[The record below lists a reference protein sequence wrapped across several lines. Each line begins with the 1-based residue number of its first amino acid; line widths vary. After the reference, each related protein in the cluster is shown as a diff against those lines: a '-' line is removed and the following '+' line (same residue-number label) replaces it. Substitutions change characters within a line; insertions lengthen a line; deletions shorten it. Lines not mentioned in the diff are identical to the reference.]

1 MKKSTV
7 EKNGISPEVIKAV
20 ASIVKKVP
28 WPERRQSM
36 AQITISL
43 LDGKPRVAEE
53 VFGWGR
59 STVELGM
66 HELKTGIRCLNDI
79 SNRHRTRTED
89 KYPEILKDIHAIM
102 EPECQADPHL
112 RTNLAYTNMSASAV
126 RKALL
131 SKGWSKEIV
140 PTERTISDILNR
152 HGYVIRS
159 VAKTRV
165 QKKTN

>member
-7 EKNGISPEVIKAV
+7 EKNGISPEVIRTV
-20 ASIVKKVP
+20 ASIVKKIP
-28 WPERRQSM
+28 WAERRQSM
-36 AQITISL
+36 AQVTMDL
-43 LDGKPRVAEE
+43 LDGRPRVAEDI
-53 VFGWGR
+53 FGWGR

-66 HELKTGIRCLNDI
+66 HELRTGIRCLNDI

-89 KYPEILKDIHAIM
+89 RYPEILQDIHAIL
-102 EPECQADPHL
+102 EPESQADPHL

-131 SKGWSKEIV
+131 SKGWSKKIL

-152 HGYVIRS
+152 QGYVIRP
-159 VAKTRV
+159 VAKTKV